1 VRSSKVHLEALSRA
15 AASRPPKGDLLYTE
29 LCSKFNT
36 ATYLSVVPSCS
47 PLEAKCINVPA
58 YTVSHFG
65 GGSESVE
72 RVRMGALTEERETER
87 VCVRVR
93 GINSCVR
100 VMWVLWSSR
109 ARFVRGRDMPRGTP
123 SERPVVLDSKHKRA
137 KPKHA
142 CATSTETQ
150 HRGSFLS

>member
-1 VRSSKVHLEALSRA
+1 MRSSKVHLEALSRA

-72 RVRMGALTEERETER
+72 RVRMGALTEERERDRESL
-87 VCVRVR
+87 CACE

-123 SERPVVLDSKHKRA
+123 SERPVVLDSK
-137 KPKHA
+137 PKHA